1 MFMPIESVF
10 TRRLPDLQDYLFR
23 LVFDPRQDYINHVE
37 NLLVRTL
44 YPAG

>member
-1 MFMPIESVF
+1 MPIGSVSI
-10 TRRLPDLQDYLFR
+10 TRLSMLREYLFR
-23 LVFDPRQDYINHVE
+23 LVFDPRQDYINHFE

>member
-1 MFMPIESVF
+1 MPIESVF
-10 TRRLPDLQDYLFR
+10 TRRLAVLREYLFC
-23 LVFDPRQDYINHVE
+23 LVFDPRLDYINLVE

>member
-1 MFMPIESVF
+1 MPIELVF
-10 TRRLPDLQDYLFR
+10 TRRLSFLREYFFR
-23 LVFDPRQDYINHVE
+23 FVFDPRQDYINHFE